1 MEDCIFCKIV
11 EGKIPSEKVF
21 ENPKIL
27 AFLDINPINKG
38 HVLVIPKKHSENI
51 FDIAE
56 EDLKEVMLAAKKI
69 SNAVKKATKC
79 TGINMMQG
87 NGKSASQVIM
97 HFHMHIIPR
106 FDNDNLSFHW
116 ETKKYAENEM
126 EEFKENILIELKK

>member
-11 EGKIPSEKVF
+11 EGKIPSAKVF
-21 ENPKIL
+21 EDSKIL

-38 HVLVIPKKHSENI
+38 HILVIPKKHSENI

-56 EDLKEVMLAAKKI
+56 DDLNEVMLAAKKI
-69 SNAVKKATKC
+69 SSALKKATKC
-79 TGINMMQG
+79 TGINLMQG

-97 HFHMHIIPR
+97 HFHMHIVPR

-116 ETKKYAENEM
+116 DSKKYAENELAIYSEM
-126 EEFKENILIELKK
+126 IKKELK